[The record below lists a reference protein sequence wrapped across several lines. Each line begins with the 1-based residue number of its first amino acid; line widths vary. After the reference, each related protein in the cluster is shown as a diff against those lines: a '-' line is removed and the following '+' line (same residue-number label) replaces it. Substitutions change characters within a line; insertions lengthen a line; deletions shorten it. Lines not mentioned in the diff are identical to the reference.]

1 MDTKQLAYFV
11 AAAKYRNFSRAAE
24 EFYLSQPAISHQ
36 IKKLEQELDT
46 ELFVRNTKK
55 VALTESGALFL
66 EDARAILESVEQAKQ
81 RLVQARQQPAVL
93 RICHLAAP
101 THFFLPDV
109 VNQFHIRYPHV
120 KVRLIRQD
128 AYGILENVSRRDADL
143 YFSLMADLM
152 KYASLHVEKIQSD
165 SFCLVTR
172 KDHPALQQEKLD
184 FRKLAKEPFLV
195 FYPNHA
201 RYMNK
206 QIAELCTRL
215 DFHPQ
220 ITEQF
225 DLYESLLQAV
235 DAGTGISILPY
246 RSRDYMRSDH
256 LAFTLLDEGRGHL
269 DLGMAWEQENSNPAV
284 PLFLELFRSYTQEH
298 PEMF

>member
-81 RLVQARQQPAVL
+81 RLAQAGKQPAVL

-120 KVRLIRQD
+120 KIRLIRQD
-128 AYGILENVSRRDADL
+128 AYGISESVSHCDADL
-143 YFSLMADLM
+143 YFSLMADLV

-172 KDHPALQQEKLD
+172 KDHPALQQEPMD
-184 FRKLAKEPFLV
+184 FRRLAKEPFLV

-201 RYMNK
+201 RHMNK
-206 QIAELCTRL
+206 RISELCARL
-215 DFHPQ
+215 GFHPQ
-220 ITEQF
+220 VTEQF

-246 RSRDYMRSDH
+246 RSRDYMHSDH
-256 LAFTLLDEGRGHL
+256 LAFTLLDEGRDHL
-269 DLGMAWEQENSNPAV
+269 DLAIAWEQENSNPAV
-284 PLFLELFRSYTQEH
+284 PLFLELLRSYTREH